1 MSQDPPTPPA
11 DGHPAVAQWGDDE
24 PAGGSRAGRLLAAVG
39 RDRRLAP
46 VVGGLSLLAVF
57 ASFAGEWVI
66 ATLDIGGIGSE
77 PLVLTA
83 GLVRMDA
90 IGAGYLLGVF
100 VVVGCT
106 ALALFGD
113 AAVRH
118 NARVVGLAAGGT
130 TIAVLVAATTV
141 GEQAVDRS
149 YFAPQG
155 SIDVDQGRGL
165 VMAFVG
171 TIGLLLTLYL
181 IGRLAPAAA
190 RFAPAGQG
198 PGTGPA
204 ATDPTDPG
212 DPGPAEPGPGNPG
225 PAGDW
230 PWRRPRR
237 SPEPADPDGS
247 MIDVTV
253 TPAAP
258 FIRPDRGD
266 PR

>member
-1 MSQDPPTPPA
+1 MSHDSSTPPTDDHRA
-11 DGHPAVAQWGDDE
+11 APAVAQWGDDE
-24 PAGGSRAGRLLAAVG
+24 PTGGSRVSRLLTALG
-39 RDRRLAP
+39 RDHRLAP

-57 ASFAGEWVI
+57 ASFAGEWVV

-100 VVVGCT
+100 VVVGCA

-113 AAVRH
+113 GPVRH
-118 NARVVGLAAGGT
+118 NARVVGFAAGGT
-130 TIAVLVAATTV
+130 TLAVLVAATTV

-155 SIDVDQGRGL
+155 SIEVEQGRGL

-171 TIGLLLTLYL
+171 TLGLLLTLYL
-181 IGRLAPAAA
+181 IGRLAPVVV
-190 RFAPAGQG
+190 RPAPARDDRND
-198 PGTGPA
+198 A
-204 ATDPTDPG
+204 
-212 DPGPAEPGPGNPG
+212 PAEPAPG
-225 PAGDW
+225 PVGDW

-237 SPEPADPDGS
+237 SPEPADPDAP

-253 TPAAP
+253 APAAP
-258 FIRPDRGD
+258 FIRPDRGE